1 MDWAGFFH
9 DLYYTDSAIGNL
21 IANVPRMYTPVNLLD
36 IALLCAFL
44 FIILS
49 QLAKSPVRRLL
60 NGMMLILVLL
70 SAVTSFQGLAAL
82 NFFITNSY
90 LVLLVSIPIIF
101 QSEIRDLL
109 SEFGAGARVWDR
121 LFRGQQSR
129 GENLGFVNEVVAAV
143 RHLQNHHL
151 GALIVLRGQD
161 RLPNTLNE
169 GTDID
174 AFCSAQVLSAIFTK
188 ESLIHDG
195 AVIIE
200 QGRIQKANVLF
211 QLQEEGEFAG
221 LTGTRHAAARTI
233 TLHNDA
239 LCILVSEETGTVSL
253 SRHGILGALPP
264 DDLATELYRLLGQRV
279 AGAADSAR

>member
-1 MDWAGFFH
+1 MDWAVFFH
-9 DLYYTDSAIGNL
+9 DLYYTDSAVGNL
-21 IANVPRMYTPVNLLD
+21 LANVTRMRGPVNLLD

-82 NFFITNSY
+82 NFFMANSY

-101 QSEIRDLL
+101 QSEIRELL
-109 SEFGAGARVWDR
+109 SELGAGAGVWDR
-121 LFRGQQSR
+121 LFRGQRQPM
-129 GENLGFVNEVVAAV
+129 EDLGFVNEVVDTV
-143 RHLQNHHL
+143 RHLRSRRL

-161 RLPNTLNE
+161 RLPNTLND

-174 AFCSAQVLSAIFTK
+174 ALCTSQVLSAIFEK
-188 ESLIHDG
+188 RSLIHDG

-200 QGRIQKANVLF
+200 QGRIQRANVLF
-211 QLQEEGEFAG
+211 QLQEEGEAPE

-233 TLHNDA
+233 THHNDA
-239 LCILVSEETGTVSL
+239 LCIVVSEETGTISL
-253 SRHGILGALPP
+253 SRQGMLGILQPE
-264 DDLATELYRLLGQRV
+264 DLATELYRLLGQRV
-279 AGAADSAR
+279 AVGTDLHR